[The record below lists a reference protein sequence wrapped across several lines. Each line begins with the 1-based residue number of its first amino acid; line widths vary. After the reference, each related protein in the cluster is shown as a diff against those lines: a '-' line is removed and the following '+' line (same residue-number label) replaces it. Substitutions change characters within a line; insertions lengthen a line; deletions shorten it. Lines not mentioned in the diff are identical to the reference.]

1 MKKIK
6 TVIKY
11 LQHQIKAKNQHS
23 AHSPFLYNFITQV
36 INQNNK
42 NKHFKSIEKL
52 RKDLK
57 LSNEFINI
65 TDYGAGSSVNNAKR
79 RKISDIA
86 KYSAKNKKFGEL
98 IYRIS
103 QYFNANVIIELGTS
117 LGISTLYLALANS
130 QSIVYTLEGCPE
142 TLKIAERS
150 FKTKDV
156 KNIITIEG
164 DFKNT
169 LKPCLQ
175 KIKNVDLIFID
186 GNHQKEPT
194 ISYFETFLQ
203 YSNNDTVFI
212 FDDIYWS
219 SGMEKAWKYIITHK
233 KTTLTIDLFHLG
245 IVFIKKELS
254 KENYKIKF

>member
-1 MKKIK
+1 MRKIK
-6 TVIKY
+6 TFIKY

-23 AHSPFLYNFITQV
+23 AHSPFLYNFVTQV
-36 INQNNK
+36 INQKIK
-42 NKHFKSIEKL
+42 NKHFKSIEKV

-57 LSNEFINI
+57 LSDDFINI
-65 TDYGAGSSVNNAKR
+65 TDYGAGSSINNAKR

-103 QYFNANVIIELGTS
+103 QYFHANIIVELGTS
-117 LGISTLYLALANS
+117 LGISTLYLALSNS
-130 QSIVYTLEGCPE
+130 HSRVYTLEGCPE
-142 TLKIAERS
+142 TLKIAKRN
-150 FKTKDV
+150 FKKTDI
-156 KNIITIEG
+156 KNIVTIEG

-169 LKPCLQ
+169 LKTCLQ
-175 KIKNVDLIFID
+175 KIKNIDLIFID
-186 GNHQKEPT
+186 GNHQKQPT
-194 ISYFETFLQ
+194 ISYFEIFLQ
-203 YSNNDTVFI
+203 YSHNDTVFI

-219 SGMEKAWKYIITHK
+219 SGMEEAWKYIVSHK